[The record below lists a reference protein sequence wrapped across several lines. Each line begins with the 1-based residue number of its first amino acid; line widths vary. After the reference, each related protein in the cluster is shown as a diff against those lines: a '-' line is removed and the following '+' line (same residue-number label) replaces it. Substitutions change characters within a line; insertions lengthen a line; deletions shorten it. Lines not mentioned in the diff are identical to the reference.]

1 MRTTHEAVQ
10 NIVTKYLKTIQDGPT
25 YECCVCTRFLYRT
38 SVKHVSDNLISQS
51 STVLSMNKC
60 QWICITCAN
69 SLTKKKIPL
78 QASVNNLR
86 VIEVP
91 QSLKTLSSL
100 EKQLVSKIIPFMKIL
115 SLPKG
120 AQHGLKGQVV
130 LVPSNVQQTVSS
142 LPRNTSDSQIIALHL
157 KRRLSDKVAFSK
169 QYIRP
174 QCVNDALACLQQ
186 INKNYEDITVN
197 KAWAAESESQDEE
210 LWKSACVSPF
220 KETCEI
226 NERTVNVINSP
237 LDLDKDVHLFN
248 KPGTQK
254 VAEEVITDSED
265 EVEKDVPE
273 DIVEE
278 LNFKR
283 SLNSVTCLYPDE
295 GPSVTSEKILNIAPG
310 EGRTPTSVFYQKDWE
325 TLAFP
330 TLFPDGKNTYHENRA
345 VQISP
350 KKYVNARLLS
360 SDFRFAESPEYTFQC
375 LHWIE
380 SVSVHESI
388 TMSLKK
394 SRQTDI
400 SVGQLQQP
408 ERLQSLF
415 KDDEIF
421 ASFKRVRGT
430 PQYWKQMQQDMLA
443 KIRHFGPYTF
453 FLSGSAADFH
463 WPELIQIIAKQYGE
477 HFDIDYIEN
486 EMDKKT
492 KRNWLARNPVTAAR
506 HIDFIFRKLWGNV
519 ILSGIHP
526 I

>member
-1 MRTTHEAVQ
+1 
-10 NIVTKYLKTIQDGPT
+10 
-25 YECCVCTRFLYRT
+25 
-38 SVKHVSDNLISQS
+38 
-51 STVLSMNKC
+51 
-60 QWICITCAN
+60 
-69 SLTKKKIPL
+69 
-78 QASVNNLR
+78 
-86 VIEVP
+86 
-91 QSLKTLSSL
+91 
-100 EKQLVSKIIPFMKIL
+100 MKIL

-142 LPRNTSDSQIIALHL
+142 LPRNTSDSQIIALNL
-157 KRRLSDKVAFSK
+157 KRRLSDKVTFSK
-169 QYIRP
+169 RP

-197 KAWAAESESQDEE
+197 RAWAEESESQDEE

-330 TLFPDGKNTYHENRA
+330 TLFPDGK
-345 VQISP
+345 
-350 KKYVNARLLS
+350 
-360 SDFRFAESPEYTFQC
+360 
-375 LHWIE
+375 
-380 SVSVHESI
+380 
-388 TMSLKK
+388 
-394 SRQTDI
+394 
-400 SVGQLQQP
+400 
-408 ERLQSLF
+408 
-415 KDDEIF
+415 
-421 ASFKRVRGT
+421 KRI
-430 PQYWKQMQQDMLA
+430 P
-443 KIRHFGPYTF
+443 
-453 FLSGSAADFH
+453 
-463 WPELIQIIAKQYGE
+463 
-477 HFDIDYIEN
+477 
-486 EMDKKT
+486 
-492 KRNWLARNPVTAAR
+492 
-506 HIDFIFRKLWGNV
+506 
-519 ILSGIHP
+519 
-526 I
+526 

>member
-1 MRTTHEAVQ
+1 MPYTSSEG
-10 NIVTKYLKTIQDGPT
+10 YLTRPPLANNT
-25 YECCVCTRFLYRT
+25 Y
-38 SVKHVSDNLISQS
+38 D
-51 STVLSMNKC
+51 
-60 QWICITCAN
+60 
-69 SLTKKKIPL
+69 
-78 QASVNNLR
+78 
-86 VIEVP
+86 
-91 QSLKTLSSL
+91 
-100 EKQLVSKIIPFMKIL
+100 
-115 SLPKG
+115 
-120 AQHGLKGQVV
+120 
-130 LVPSNVQQTVSS
+130 
-142 LPRNTSDSQIIALHL
+142 
-157 KRRLSDKVAFSK
+157 
-169 QYIRP
+169 

-197 KAWAAESESQDEE
+197 RAWATESESQDEE

-220 KETCEI
+220 KETYEI

-237 LDLDKDVHLFN
+237 VDLDKDVHLFN

-254 VAEEVITDSED
+254 VADEVITDSED

-375 LHWIE
+375 LHWIK

-400 SVGQLQQP
+400 SVGQ
-408 ERLQSLF
+408 
-415 KDDEIF
+415 
-421 ASFKRVRGT
+421 
-430 PQYWKQMQQDMLA
+430 
-443 KIRHFGPYTF
+443 
-453 FLSGSAADFH
+453 
-463 WPELIQIIAKQYGE
+463 
-477 HFDIDYIEN
+477 
-486 EMDKKT
+486 
-492 KRNWLARNPVTAAR
+492 
-506 HIDFIFRKLWGNV
+506 
-519 ILSGIHP
+519 
-526 I
+526 